1 MVVSGYCFVGR
12 SQPISP
18 RISAKI
24 RLSRLAEQLIFQ
36 WLWRPAMICHVG
48 SEQSSEVQ
56 PILQRLCSEPLTN
69 DDDIV
74 FNKTMNKYHGKIWDR

>member
-1 MVVSGYCFVGR
+1 
-12 SQPISP
+12 
-18 RISAKI
+18 
-24 RLSRLAEQLIFQ
+24 
-36 WLWRPAMICHVG
+36 MICHVG

-74 FNKTMNKYHGKIWDR
+74 FNKTRNKYHERSGTDDKKSLDR